1 MENLDMRNS
10 FDFTPYR
17 RSWIG
22 FDHLFDLM
30 ESATRLDQAE
40 GYPPFDVEQKGEDA
54 YRISLAVA
62 GFTREDVEITT
73 QPNLLVV
80 AGRKKDEEGRTFLHR
95 GIAARTFER
104 QFQLADHVVVT
115 SASLVDGMLEI
126 DLKHELPDEVKPRRI
141 EIGNDT
147 SEQKRLTSKPETKQA
162 A

>member
-1 MENLDMRNS
+1 MRNS

-40 GYPPFDVEQKGEDA
+40 GYPPFDVEQKGEEA

-62 GFTREDVEITT
+62 GFTREDVDITT

-80 AGRKKDEEGRTFLHR
+80 TGRKKDEEGKTYLHR
-95 GIAARTFER
+95 GIAARAFER
-104 QFQLADHVVVT
+104 QFQLADYVVVT
-115 SASLVDGMLEI
+115 GASLVDGMLEI
-126 DLKHELPDEVKPRRI
+126 DLKRELPDEVKPRRI
-141 EIGNDT
+141 EIGSDT
-147 SEQKRLTSKPETKQA
+147 RERKRITAKPDAKQA